1 MRKSEWS
8 DENVGGGN
16 RRRWLSGVGLLLVVM
31 LAFLGLRY
39 RWSSPTGKLPVSSAA
54 ANARTISQ
62 GSGIEKVEVLPRFP
76 RRSAPRGVSAA
87 EIVNSKL
94 TQFGQ
99 SRRRLAE
106 ILARR
111 HGVVVTDEVKRF
123 FDAVETGRW
132 EEIESAFKQINGG
145 DTTAS
150 HSDNR
155 PSGVAEL
162 WPAIIDAYGV
172 AEQVHLWPPDK
183 LLEYGNGILEVLKPG
198 MIYVGGTDSGR
209 WIPELLNETHDGERH
224 IIITQNGLAGSDYL
238 EYVRLQYGD
247 QIQIPTDDA
256 TKAMFTDYVAD
267 AQRRYVQ
274 DQEHP
279 EEPKQV
285 RPGEEIQMV
294 DGKASVSGST
304 AVMSI
309 NEKILESLLKL
320 NSDRSFALQES
331 FPLKGTY
338 AEAVPLGPLMEL
350 RVSDPDRPFDA
361 RRAAES
367 IDYWRD
373 VAQRIEADPASPES
387 TETGKSYSHDTAAAA
402 NLLVAREFYRE
413 AEEGYRLAIRLWPG
427 NPEATGGLAALMER
441 KGQSAEARRLL
452 EEFVLAHADERGS
465 LERVSETF
473 RKEQIGAKPSP

>member
-1 MRKSEWS
+1 MHNGEGN
-8 DENVGGGN
+8 DEDVGVKN
-16 RRRWLSGVGLLLVVM
+16 RRMWLSGIGLLVAVM
-31 LAFLGLRY
+31 LAFLGLLY
-39 RWSSPTGKLPVSSAA
+39 RWSSPAGKTPASSAA
-54 ANARTISQ
+54 ANARTDSP
-62 GSGIEKVEVLPRFP
+62 GRGIANVEVRPRLPRWA
-76 RRSAPRGVSAA
+76 APRGVSAA

-94 TQFGQ
+94 IQFGQ

-145 DTTAS
+145 DDSAS

-183 LLEYGNGILEVLKPG
+183 LLEYGNGILEALKPG

-209 WIPELLNETHDGERH
+209 WIPELLNETGDGERH
-224 IIITQNGLAGSDYL
+224 IIITQNGLAASDYL

-247 QIQIPTDDA
+247 QLQIPTDDA
-256 TKAMFTDYVAD
+256 TKGMFTEYVAD
-267 AQRRYVQ
+267 AQRRYLH

-279 EEPKQV
+279 EEAKQV
-285 RPGEEIQMV
+285 RPGEEIQLV

-309 NEKILESLLKL
+309 NEKILGSLLKL
-320 NSDRSFALQES
+320 NPDRSFALQES

-350 RVSDPDRPFDA
+350 RVADPDRPFDA

-367 IDYWRD
+367 VDYWRD
-373 VAQRIEADPASPES
+373 VAQRFEADPASPES

-413 AEEGYRLAIRLWPG
+413 AEEGYRLAIKLWPG
-427 NPEATGGLAALMER
+427 NPEATGGLADLMER
-441 KGQSAEARRLL
+441 KGQSAGARRLL
-452 EEFVLAHADERGS
+452 EEFVLAHADQRES

-473 RKEQIGAKPSP
+473 RKDRSGAKPGP